1 MSEQEQEKMIEFLKE
16 LEDSG
21 VLDILTSLLKN
32 KDGAL
37 LEIANWLQKNQNVMK
52 NVSTLMAALSKV
64 DPDQVKKSKSLIDLI
79 KTLNDDPDVLA
90 GISFFLSL
98 MKSIGETLRE

>member
-32 KDGAL
+32 RDGAL

-64 DPDQVKKSKSLIDLI
+64 DPDQVNKSKSLIDLL
-79 KTLNDDPDVLA
+79 KTLKDPDVLA

>member
-1 MSEQEQEKMIEFLKE
+1 MIEFLKE
-16 LEDSG
+16 LENSG
-21 VLDILTSLLKN
+21 VLDILNSLLKN

-64 DPDQVKKSKSLIDLI
+64 DPDQIKVDPDQMKKSKSLIGLL
-79 KTLNDDPDVLA
+79 KTLNDPDVIA

>member
-64 DPDQVKKSKSLIDLI
+64 DPDQVKKSKSLIGLF
-79 KTLNDDPDVLA
+79 KTLNDPDVLA